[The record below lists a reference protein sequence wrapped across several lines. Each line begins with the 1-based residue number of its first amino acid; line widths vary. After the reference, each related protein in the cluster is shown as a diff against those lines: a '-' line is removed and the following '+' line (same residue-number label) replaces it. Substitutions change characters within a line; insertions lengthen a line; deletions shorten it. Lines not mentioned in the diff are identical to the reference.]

1 MWKKIDDVTHI
12 YNGILINYK
21 KKWNCAI
28 CRDIGGLKDCHI
40 EWSQKEKN
48 KYIFT
53 HICGIQKN
61 VIDGLICKAEIEID
75 IENKCMETKARRG
88 LGWIG
93 RLGLTYVGFP
103 SGSMVKNQ
111 PEMQE
116 LQETQIRSLGQ
127 RDSPGGGH
135 GNSFQYSFLENPMDR
150 GAWWPTVH
158 RVTKSGTRLKWL
170 SKNACIDIYML
181 SILGIK

>member
-21 KKWNCAI
+21 KKWNCPI

-75 IENKCMETKARRG
+75 IENKCMDTKARRG

-103 SGSMVKNQ
+103 SGSVVKNQ

-116 LQETQIRSLGQ
+116 LQETQIRSLHWE
-127 RDSPGGGH
+127 DP
-135 GNSFQYSFLENPMDR
+135 LEKGMATHSSILAWEITW
-150 GAWWPTVH
+150 GAWRATVH
-158 RVTKSGTRLKWL
+158 GVAKSWTWL
-170 SKNACIDIYML
+170 STYTHMLNIRCIPTSEI
-181 SILGIK
+181 I